1 MIDTSKLKGPLGM
14 SILSIATLL
23 VLGIIGISSI
33 VSPLLGSSNAT
44 VNSTTSNTLLKQ
56 YETYIAMDIARFNG
70 RSAFFNPIRIAVPL
84 PPPPPRI
91 EDDIPEVPDTI
102 IEQGPPPAPANYM
115 GPALIAIIGD
125 EAWFKGSSSGPD
137 TVLRIKIGEESQGI
151 KVISTAAPSLVTV
164 EHRRGTYPLHLFES
178 SEDFFSEEALPPT
191 SNDFLQE
198 VQG

>member
-1 MIDTSKLKGPLGM
+1 MIDTSKLKGPLGL
-14 SILSIATLL
+14 SILSIAVLL

-33 VSPLLGSSNAT
+33 VSPLFGRSNSM

-56 YETYIAMDIARFNG
+56 HESYIAMDIARFNG
-70 RSAFFNPIRIAVPL
+70 RSAFFKPIRIAVPL
-84 PPPPPRI
+84 PPPPPPI
-91 EDDIPEVPDTI
+91 ENDTPEVPDTI

-137 TVLRIKIGEESQGI
+137 SVLKIKIGEESQGI
-151 KVISTAAPSLVTV
+151 KVISTSAPSLVTV
-164 EHRRGTYPLHLFES
+164 EHRRGIYPIHLFES
-178 SEDFFSEEALPPT
+178 SEDFFREEALPPT

-198 VQG
+198 VEG